1 MSELNVSEKNQHFNN
16 VFCLEEPESCS
27 SVFSACCGTVV
38 DGITIRGIT
47 LARVVTLVN
56 TKLRLLFMS
65 S

>member
-1 MSELNVSEKNQHFNN
+1 MFLEKSIIFNN
-16 VFCLEEPESCS
+16 LFCLEEPESYC